1 MARSFLKGSRV
12 ASQNVMLAAA
22 GWNLRKRILFVLIWH
37 LMRSFLEG
45 VTASVSSTNTAT
57 SGQQQ
62 AHAFS

>member
-1 MARSFLKGSRV
+1 MARSSLKGSRG

-22 GWNLRKRILFVLIWH
+22 GWNLRKWILFVTIWP

-45 VTASVSSTNTAT
+45 VTTSVTSTNTAT

-62 AHAFS
+62 AYNFS